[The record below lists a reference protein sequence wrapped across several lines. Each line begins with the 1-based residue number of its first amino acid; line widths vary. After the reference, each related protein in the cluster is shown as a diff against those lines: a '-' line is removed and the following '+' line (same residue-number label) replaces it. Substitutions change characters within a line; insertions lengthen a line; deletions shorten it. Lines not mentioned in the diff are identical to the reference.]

1 MSKSTSRRPCAGL
14 RRLIVTRFLP
24 GGVRFG
30 RSGYLARR
38 RQTRVGGE
46 RPRFINCDLATGRWY
61 DFVVERRG
69 VGLLSLTAH
78 NPQFIAASRWLDEN
92 KPVEQMTWAPGEP
105 QLIRDRLITGGGWI
119 KRPPSRGRDFS
130 RRR

>member
-1 MSKSTSRRPCAGL
+1 MSKSTSRRGCAGL

-24 GGVRFG
+24 GGIRFG

-38 RQTRVGGE
+38 RQKRVGGE

-69 VGLLSLTAH
+69 ADLLSLIAH
-78 NPQFIAASRWLDEN
+78 SQGLCEHDAATLVRALLDIERQ
-92 KPVEQMTWAPGEP
+92 KSEGGRE
-105 QLIRDRLITGGGWI
+105 DR
-119 KRPPSRGRDFS
+119 R
-130 RRR
+130 